1 MFTRDYLYS
10 LYNTEKKRREDVYI
24 STAIDKIKDIVIDLA
39 TKGRTQYLWYSEEA
53 LSQRQLHEIVKNLQV
68 LFPDS
73 KITKLPMH
81 VAAQWF
87 IAS

>member
-39 TKGRTQYLWYSEEA
+39 TKGRTQYLLYSEEA

-73 KITKLPMH
+73 KITKRLNGL
-81 VAAQWF
+81 F
-87 IAS
+87 IDWWV

>member
-53 LSQRQLHEIVKNLQV
+53 LSQ
-68 LFPDS
+68 
-73 KITKLPMH
+73 
-81 VAAQWF
+81 
-87 IAS
+87 